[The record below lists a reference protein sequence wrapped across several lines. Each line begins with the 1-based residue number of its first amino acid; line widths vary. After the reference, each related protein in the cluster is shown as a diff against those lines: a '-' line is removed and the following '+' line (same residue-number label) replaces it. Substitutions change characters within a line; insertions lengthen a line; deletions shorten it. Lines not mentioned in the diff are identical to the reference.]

1 MSYSNVYAQALNVDL
16 NAMSQAPSIMPTRYV
31 VAPVDSHIPL
41 FLVKKS

>member
-16 NAMSQAPSIMPTRYV
+16 NAMSQASSIMPTRHMI
-31 VAPVDSHIPL
+31 APVDDHIPL